1 MAEKN
6 VNIKNLVAEISG
18 MFVAFALALFLPA
31 GTFRWIPGWIFLIL
45 FFGFVV
51 IMSMWL
57 LKHDPDLLK
66 ERMTGLRRSDQKR
79 WDKLLMSMVLIVF
92 VVWIVLMPLD
102 AVRFQWSQ
110 MPVWIQAIGAII
122 LIISLYLF
130 YLVIRENPFLS
141 PAIRVQKE
149 RKQVV
154 ISTGPYHHIRHPYY
168 SASILFFLGTTL
180 LLGSWYGLILA
191 LILTGLVVI
200 RALMEERTLQ
210 KELQDYNIYM
220 AQVKHR
226 FIPYIW

>member
-1 MAEKN
+1 
-6 VNIKNLVAEISG
+6 

-51 IMSMWL
+51 IISIWL

-66 ERMTGLRRSDQKR
+66 ERMTGLRRSDQKQ

-130 YLVIRENPFLS
+130 CLVIRENRIFLQRYAS
-141 PAIRVQKE
+141 
-149 RKQVV
+149 RK
-154 ISTGPYHHIRHPYY
+154 R
-168 SASILFFLGTTL
+168 
-180 LLGSWYGLILA
+180 GS
-191 LILTGLVVI
+191 
-200 RALMEERTLQ
+200 
-210 KELQDYNIYM
+210 KS
-220 AQVKHR
+220 
-226 FIPYIW
+226 